1 MEEKSIDIEKNYS
14 AFQLRVIE
22 EKRELDDKIERL
34 SNFLQVDHDIAEI
47 DIQLLSLQ
55 LQAMSHYSAILSI
68 RIKRF

>member
-1 MEEKSIDIEKNYS
+1 MEEKAIDVEKNYS

-22 EKRELDDKIERL
+22 EKAELDDKIERL

-55 LQAMSHYSAILSI
+55 LQTMSHYSAILSI